1 MTNNITGRSRPSS
14 TCLNFRLMK
23 TRCALHCHNEIF
35 TKRYAHIY
43 TYTYIYIYIVKKK
56 IITSYIKDTTV
67 SVNSYIF
74 GQSTKAITRGENGSL
89 NAETQ

>member
-1 MTNNITGRSRPSS
+1 M
-14 TCLNFRLMK
+14 
-23 TRCALHCHNEIF
+23 
-35 TKRYAHIY
+35 
-43 TYTYIYIYIVKKK
+43 
-56 IITSYIKDTTV
+56 SYIKDTTV

>member
-1 MTNNITGRSRPSS
+1 
-14 TCLNFRLMK
+14 MK

-43 TYTYIYIYIVKKK
+43 TYTYIHTYIYIYIVKKK
-56 IITSYIKDTTV
+56 IIMSYIKDTTV